1 MNTLNKTESSSVM
14 ASHFLRDLQSPPLR
28 PARREQAHVRK
39 NLDAVLP
46 SQCQPRDAVSRP
58 TQTEPSLRTSQKAA
72 PASGAARRERA
83 ARLLASAGYA
93 ALAALPAGL
102 MIRALSMTDLSHGWE
117 RAFLASWHNSFGGSA
132 WAAAWVALFFWAT
145 PLLFKSVVFL
155 ISALKPKGRNP
166 WSLTLQGLSV
176 WEDDPRWVARLVSAI
191 LILLVTLPALAIL
204 VWHWASVEGALLS
217 ILRGDHGTPAG
228 FAPLVWS
235 FVTATIGLRM
245 LGMAMTGNGC
255 ADTDD
260 PSLAEKRR
268 HKYFNNVGGLDLDL
282 IYHP

>member
-1 MNTLNKTESSSVM
+1 V
-14 ASHFLRDLQSPPLR
+14 
-28 PARREQAHVRK
+28 HVRK

-58 TQTEPSLRTSQKAA
+58 TKNEPSLRTGQKAA
-72 PASGAARRERA
+72 SAPGARRERA

-93 ALAALPAGL
+93 VLAALPAGP
-102 MIRALSMTDLSHGWE
+102 MIRALSMTDLSHGWG

-176 WEDDPRWVARLVSAI
+176 LEDDPRWVARLVSAF
-191 LILLVTLPALAIL
+191 LILLATLPALAIL

-217 ILRGDHGTPAG
+217 LLRGDHGTPAG

-255 ADTDD
+255 ADTDATD
-260 PSLAEKRR
+260 SEAEKERNE
-268 HKYFNNVGGLDLDL
+268 YFDNVGGLDLEL
-282 IYHP
+282 LYHP